1 MRDSQGVG
9 REEMNREREGEPRE
23 RRQEK
28 VRKAWEANIIAA
40 KTRGGSVC

>member
-23 RRQEK
+23 RRSEESMGGK
-28 VRKAWEANIIAA
+28 HHSRK
-40 KTRGGSVC
+40 T